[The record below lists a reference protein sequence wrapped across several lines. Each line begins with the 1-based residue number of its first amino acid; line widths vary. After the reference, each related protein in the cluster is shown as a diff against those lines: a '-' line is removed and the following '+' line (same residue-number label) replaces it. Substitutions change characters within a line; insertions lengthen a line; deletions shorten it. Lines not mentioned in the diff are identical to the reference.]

1 MFWWTLLLQISF
13 YMCVCLQDFIKI
25 VRLLLADVS
34 INGLT
39 QYMLTAAKKGWTN
52 YLADISSKKS
62 LFQKIFEG
70 EMSIRTLSTILLE
83 IYFEFTLNLWDIFK
97 NDTVA
102 DDIINS
108 RSSLGMNGLKRAW
121 LFDDV
126 IQWNVL
132 KSIPRRNVNQNLT
145 NNSPSNAFL
154 MKANDFPVRISEGT
168 F

>member
-1 MFWWTLLLQISF
+1 
-13 YMCVCLQDFIKI
+13 
-25 VRLLLADVS
+25 
-34 INGLT
+34 
-39 QYMLTAAKKGWTN
+39 
-52 YLADISSKKS
+52 
-62 LFQKIFEG
+62 
-70 EMSIRTLSTILLE
+70 MSIRTLSTILLE
-83 IYFEFTLNLWDIFK
+83 IFFEFMLDLWDIFK
-97 NDTVA
+97 NYTAA
-102 DDIINS
+102 DDTINS
-108 RSSLGMNGLKRAW
+108 RSSLGMNGLNKAW